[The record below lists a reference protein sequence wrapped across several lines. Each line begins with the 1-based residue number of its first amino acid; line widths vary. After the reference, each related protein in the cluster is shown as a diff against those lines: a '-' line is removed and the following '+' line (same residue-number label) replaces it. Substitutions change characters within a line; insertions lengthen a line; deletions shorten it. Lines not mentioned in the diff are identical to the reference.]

1 MRASFVGSEEHKE
14 LFCRLFVDTHLPFEV
29 ANLKWP
35 ELEPAALARLKGLPI
50 WTEAVNTELETG
62 LKVKAL
68 GDAEPDLVLAEAIK
82 LNGYEEQR
90 HFELLLALTKN
101 YGIPITRRPDPA
113 PVRDPLWAF
122 TGVGFAECFD
132 SFFAFG
138 IFHVAER
145 SGFFPKSLIDL
156 FEPVMQE
163 EARHILFFVN
173 WAAYRKQK
181 APAYLRPAHTFEN
194 GLAASLQVVNRLK
207 MAVAA
212 GDEDG
217 VDENFMMNTHAAF
230 GNISAREFVHIC
242 LSESERR
249 MSRYDTRLLRPRIA
263 PTAARLILRFL
274 KDEKKAVS

>member
-1 MRASFVGSEEHKE
+1 MADAFIGSEEHKE
-14 LFCRLFVDTHLPFEV
+14 LFCRLFMETHLPFKVSEIQ
-29 ANLKWP
+29 WP
-35 ELEPAALARLKGLPI
+35 KLDDAALGRLKGLPI

-62 LKVKAL
+62 MKVRSL
-68 GDAEPDLVLAEAIK
+68 GEAEPDPVLAEAIK

-90 HFELLLALTKN
+90 HFELLLDLTKN
-101 YGIPITRRPDPA
+101 YGIPIVRRPDPA
-113 PVRDPLWAF
+113 PVKNPLWAF

-145 SGFFPKSLIDL
+145 SGFFPRSLIDL

-173 WAAYRKQK
+173 WAAYRKMR
-181 APAYLRPAHTFEN
+181 APAMLRPAHTFEN

-230 GNISAREFVHIC
+230 GNISAREFVQIC

-249 MSRYDTRLLRPRIA
+249 MSRYDARLLRPRIA

-274 KDEKKAVS
+274 KEEKAAA

>member
-1 MRASFVGSEEHKE
+1 MADPFIGSDEHKN
-14 LFCRLFVDTHLPFEV
+14 LFCRLFMETHIPFKV
-29 ANLKWP
+29 SDVKWP
-35 ELEPAALARLKGLPI
+35 ELDPEALARLKGLPI

-62 LKVKAL
+62 MKVRAL
-68 GDAEPDLVLAEAIK
+68 GEAEPDPVLAEAIK
-82 LNGYEEQR
+82 LNGYEEKR
-90 HFELLLALTKN
+90 HFELLLALTKA
-101 YGIPITRRPDPA
+101 YGIKIERRPDPD
-113 PVRDPLWAF
+113 PVKDPLWAF

-138 IFHVAER
+138 IFHFAER
-145 SGFFPKSLIDL
+145 SGFFPKSLVDL

-173 WAAYRKQK
+173 WAAYRKMRT
-181 APAYLRPAHTFEN
+181 PPLFRPAQTFQN
-194 GLAASLQVVNRLK
+194 GMAASLQVVNRLK

-230 GNISAREFVHIC
+230 GNISAREFVSAC

-249 MSRYDTRLLRPRIA
+249 MSRYDARLLRPRLA

-274 KDEKKAVS
+274 KDEKAAA

>member
-1 MRASFVGSEEHKE
+1 MSDPFIGSEEHKE
-14 LFCRLFVDTHLPFEV
+14 LFCRLFVETHIPFKVSETR
-29 ANLKWP
+29 WP
-35 ELEPAALARLKGLPI
+35 ELDDAALARLKSLPI
-50 WTEAVNTELETG
+50 WTEAVNTERETG
-62 LKVKAL
+62 LKVQAL
-68 GDAEPDLVLAEAIK
+68 GEAEKDPLLAEAIK

-90 HFELLLALTKN
+90 HFELLLALTEN
-101 YGIPITRRPDPA
+101 YGIKVARRPDPA
-113 PVRDPLWAF
+113 PPQNPLWAF

-138 IFHVAER
+138 IFHFAER
-145 SGFFPKSLIDL
+145 SGFFPKPLVDL

-173 WAAYRKQK
+173 WAAYRKTRT
-181 APAYLRPAHTFEN
+181 PAWLRPAHTFEN

-217 VDENFMMNTHAAF
+217 VDENFMMNTHKAF
-230 GNISAREFVHIC
+230 GSVSAREFVETC

-249 MSRYDTRLLRPRIA
+249 MSRYDARLLRPRLA
-263 PTAARLILRFL
+263 PTAARLILPLL
-274 KDEKKAVS
+274 KKQTAAA

>member
-1 MRASFVGSEEHKE
+1 MSDPFIGSEEHKE
-14 LFCRLFVDTHLPFEV
+14 LFCRLFLDTHLPFKV
-29 ANLKWP
+29 AETRWP
-35 ELEPAALARLKGLPI
+35 ELDAAALARLKGLPI
-50 WTEAVNTELETG
+50 WTEAVNTERETG

-68 GDAEPDLVLAEAIK
+68 GEAEQDPLLAEAIK
-82 LNGYEEQR
+82 LNGYEEER

-101 YGIPITRRPDPA
+101 YGIKIERRPDPA
-113 PVRDPLWAF
+113 PVKNPLWAF

-138 IFHVAER
+138 IFSVAER
-145 SGFFPKSLIDL
+145 SGFFPRSLIDL

-173 WAAYRKQK
+173 WAAYRKMK
-181 APAYLRPAHTFEN
+181 APALLRPAHTFEN

-230 GNISAREFVHIC
+230 GNITAREFVETC

-249 MSRYDTRLLRPRIA
+249 MSRYDARLLRPRLA
-263 PTAARLILRFL
+263 PTAARLILPLL
-274 KDEKKAVS
+274 KKQTAAA

>member
-1 MRASFVGSEEHKE
+1 MSNPFIGSEEHKK
-14 LFCRLFVDTHLPFEV
+14 LFCKLFMETHLPFKVSEIR
-29 ANLKWP
+29 WP
-35 ELEPAALARLKGLPI
+35 ELDEAALARLKGLPI

-68 GDAEPDLVLAEAIK
+68 GDAEADPVLAEAIK
-82 LNGYEEQR
+82 LNGYEERR
-90 HFELLLALTKN
+90 HFELLLDLTKN
-101 YGIPITRRPDPA
+101 YGIPVVRRPDPE
-113 PVRDPLWAF
+113 PVKNPLWAF

-173 WAAYRKQK
+173 WAAYRKMR
-181 APAYLRPAHTFEN
+181 APALMRPAHTFEN

-230 GNISAREFVHIC
+230 GNISAREFVRIC

-249 MSRYDTRLLRPRIA
+249 MSRYDARLLRPRIA

-274 KDEKKAVS
+274 KEEKAAA